1 VPDITDPELQ
11 ARVTQ
16 VLAPAYEVEGE
27 IGRGGNGIVYRARD
41 VRLKRNVAVKL
52 LPPELAY
59 RAEIRTRFLQE
70 AQTAA
75 QLSHP
80 NIVPIYTVDE
90 KDGLVYFVMAFI
102 DGESLGGRLRAR
114 GPTNA
119 DDTRRILREVGQ
131 ALAYAHGRG
140 VIHRDIKPDNILI
153 GSDGRALVTDFGI
166 ARAMDETTG
175 SGTRLTA
182 TGMAIGT
189 PAYMSPEQCAGDRT
203 IDGRSDLYSLG
214 VVGYQML
221 TGVPPF
227 TGASTPALL
236 IKQISEAPVPVRE
249 RRADIPDD
257 LARVIMVM
265 LAKAPSDRFAD
276 ATAFVAA
283 LDGGPVPAT
292 PPPVTAA
299 GTGAAP
305 PPAVSSVPAMVFS
318 DSDIA
323 RWNAPAV
330 QKFRRRFT
338 PFVLI
343 NGVIVLVSV
352 FTGENFLGVTAVW
365 SVLMAYWY
373 AKLWADGFDWR
384 DVFKQPRDR
393 LFFDVAADAIDD
405 ARAIFDKNARAGVR
419 ERERQRALQIRMT
432 DEYRGSGTVPPPR
445 VAGGSA
451 VPAPSTSGSVPTGTR
466 PAAPIAGGSQG
477 RAGDP
482 ADALRQ
488 RAREQRQAERTA
500 AGVPSRPPAPVRP
513 GGDGARPSANGPPPP
528 RGAGA
533 AGGAFAD
540 GSPAQEAAKLVGP
553 AVLAGPHG
561 ALVRRA
567 VEDRSAVR
575 DIVGKLGAA
584 DRALLPDVVQTVD
597 GLVDR
602 IASLATAL
610 ERLDGD
616 VIPDPLPAI
625 DARIAATSA
634 ETPSAEQERKLTL
647 LKRQRA
653 TLKDLADRRTL
664 LFGQL
669 ENAALLMQNVRF
681 DLLKLRSAGV
691 QSAID
696 DVTSATQEARA
707 LSREIGNVLN
717 VAAELKAI

>member
-1 VPDITDPELQ
+1 VPDTTDSELQ

-80 NIVPIYTVDE
+80 HIVPIYTVDE

-249 RRADIPDD
+249 RRADIPED
-257 LARVIMVM
+257 LARVVMVM

-276 ATAFVAA
+276 ANAFVAS

-292 PPPVTAA
+292 PPPIAA
-299 GTGAAP
+299 SSPGVQ
-305 PPAVSSVPAMVFS
+305 PPAESSVPAMVFS

-338 PFVLI
+338 PFILI

-352 FTGENFLGVTAVW
+352 FTGSDFLGVTATW

-405 ARAIFDKNARAGVR
+405 ARAIFDKKTRASVR
-419 ERERQRALQIRMT
+419 ERERQRQLQIRMT
-432 DEYRGSGTVPPPR
+432 DEYRGSGAATVPPPR
-445 VAGGSA
+445 VAPSAAGSSGGMA
-451 VPAPSTSGSVPTGTR
+451 ATGARAAQPVPAPGSAAGSGRGAS
-466 PAAPIAGGSQG
+466 A
-477 RAGDP
+477 DP
-482 ADALRQ
+482 AEALRQ
-488 RAREQRQAERTA
+488 RAREQRQAERSA
-500 AGVPSRPPAPVRP
+500 AGTNRPPAPASD
-513 GGDGARPSANGPPPP
+513 GGRPSAVRPPAP
-528 RGAGA
+528 RPAGA
-533 AGGAFAD
+533 AGGSSA
-540 GSPAQEAAKLVGP
+540 AQEAAQLVGP

-567 VEDRSAVR
+567 VEDRAAVR

-597 GLVDR
+597 GLVER

-616 VIPDPLPAI
+616 VVPDPLPAI
-625 DARIAATSA
+625 DARIAAASA
-634 ETPSAEQERKLTL
+634 ETPSSEQERKLAL

-653 TLKDLADRRTL
+653 TLKDLGDRRTL